1 MSKNQTTSSGQK
13 RVAGGYHIKD
23 PDALID
29 AYDQAIE
36 LLEKKR
42 PESDVRGAMILASC
56 ARADAG
62 EPLAPCIAAKGECPQ
77 NIEQLASAT
86 FGNIMAYTGDKDHPI
101 ARCVP
106 VARDAATRLRRPSL
120 VHLVRVRVS

>member
-42 PESDVRGAMILASC
+42 PEDDVKGAMILASC

-62 EPLAPCIAAKGECPQ
+62 EPLAP
-77 NIEQLASAT
+77 
-86 FGNIMAYTGDKDHPI
+86 MY
-101 ARCVP
+101 
-106 VARDAATRLRRPSL
+106 RRQGRMPPEY
-120 VHLVRVRVS
+120 